1 MIPAEP
7 SRSSVN
13 PRQVLERGGPDQL
26 AQYLANTGY
35 ITQERVLC
43 DMSLAIRGFM
53 PHLVEG
59 PRGGGKT
66 ALAEALAKGCN
77 LPVFYIQGMDGLQLE
92 EVLYRWDRESQ
103 AEHVRQA
110 ILSGQNL
117 NDARADQ
124 WSRDYLILGEALAAF
139 DYAAKHDT
147 VPVLIVDEIDKLSE
161 AIEDMLLQLFGRGY
175 AHVPRLG
182 NIGVTDKRRWPIVVL
197 LSNNMRHDLSAPMRS
212 RCVYTYMP
220 LPTGQEK
227 VSILRAR
234 VPSAGAEMVGIVA
247 KLLSAIEGIPG
258 VLDKPALREAIA
270 ILEAWTRDG
279 IKEVTEDVL
288 KTYLCLMAKRH
299 GDADYLGCA
308 LARVERDINGPDR
321 EIDEWVAREFAAR
334 PRLVAA

>member
-1 MIPAEP
+1 
-7 SRSSVN
+7 
-13 PRQVLERGGPDQL
+13 
-26 AQYLANTGY
+26 
-35 ITQERVLC
+35 
-43 DMSLAIRGFM
+43 
-53 PHLVEG
+53 
-59 PRGGGKT
+59 
-66 ALAEALAKGCN
+66 
-77 LPVFYIQGMDGLQLE
+77 
-92 EVLYRWDRESQ
+92 
-103 AEHVRQA
+103 
-110 ILSGQNL
+110 
-117 NDARADQ
+117 
-124 WSRDYLILGEALAAF
+124 
-139 DYAAKHDT
+139 
-147 VPVLIVDEIDKLSE
+147 
-161 AIEDMLLQLFGRGY
+161 
-175 AHVPRLG
+175 
-182 NIGVTDKRRWPIVVL
+182 
-197 LSNNMRHDLSAPMRS
+197 MRHDLSAPMRS
-212 RCVYTYMP
+212 RCVYTYMS

-234 VPSAGAEMVGIVA
+234 VPSAGAELVGIVA